1 MTCSEFQREL
11 PEYMEEGG
19 STELQA
25 HVRICTECSGLVATL
40 QSIVQEARNLQA
52 SEEPSPRVWNAI
64 ELILRQENLIR
75 EPQREVRHS
84 IIPPLRQRWGIAA
97 WLVPTAAALLVGAGV
112 LLYQQRPTGRQAAS
126 GPPPA
131 ARVTAK
137 AVATGDVSDE
147 QLLQEVSVRAP
158 MMRAAY
164 ETNLRDVNNYIRDA
178 QDSVNANPN
187 DEEAQ
192 QALMDAYGQKSMIY
206 EMALDRSLP

>member
-19 STELQA
+19 SAELQA
-25 HVRICTECSGLVATL
+25 HLTRCTSCSGLVTSL
-40 QSIVQEARNLQA
+40 ETIVREARELQA
-52 SEEPSPRVWNAI
+52 SEEPSPRVWNSI
-64 ELILRQENLIR
+64 EIILRQENLIR
-75 EPQREVRHS
+75 EPQARGHRS
-84 IIPPLRQRWGIAA
+84 ILPTLKQRWGAMA
-97 WLVPTAAALLVGAGV
+97 WLVPAAAALLVGAGI
-112 LLYQQRPTGRQAAS
+112 LLYQQRPVRRVAATA
-126 GPPPA
+126 PTAPA
-131 ARVTAK
+131 TA
-137 AVATGDVSDE
+137 AATGDVSDE

-158 MMRAAY
+158 LMRTAY

>member
-25 HVRICTECSGLVATL
+25 HARICTECSGLVATL

-75 EPQREVRHS
+75 EPQRESRHS
-84 IIPPLRQRWGIAA
+84 IIPSLRERWGIAA
-97 WLVPTAAALLVGAGV
+97 WLVPTAAALLVGAGILV
-112 LLYQQRPTGRQAAS
+112 YQQRPSERRLAVGNA
-126 GPPPA
+126 P
-131 ARVTAK
+131 VTPVAGK
-137 AVATGDVSDE
+137 AISADVSDE
-147 QLLQEVSVRAP
+147 QLLQEVSARAP